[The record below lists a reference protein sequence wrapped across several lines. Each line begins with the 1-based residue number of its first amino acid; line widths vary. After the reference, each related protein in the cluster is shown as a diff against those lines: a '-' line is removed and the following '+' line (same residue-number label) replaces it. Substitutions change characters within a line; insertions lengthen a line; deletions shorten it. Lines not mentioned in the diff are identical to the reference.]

1 MENKLK
7 GKRNELGYTQAY
19 VAQEAGIGRTYYTEI
34 ENGNRMGSL
43 DVWLSIGRVLNIPE
57 SEIIAHMKERRRKKT
72 A

>member
-1 MENKLK
+1 MR
-7 GKRNELGYTQAY
+7 KRLREKRKSLGYTQAY

-43 DVWLSIGRVLNIPE
+43 DVWLSIGKVLNIPE
-57 SEIIAHMKERRRKKT
+57 SEIIAYMKERRRKKT